1 MNGPVAGGFH
11 RRADMP
17 AQRIEFVVEIRLRE
31 ATVATGVSYASPRR
45 PSTLRHMGEIPV
57 AEVAA
62 VATQ

>member
-1 MNGPVAGGFH
+1 
-11 RRADMP
+11 MP